1 MYILKT
7 EQSFDSAH
15 FLAGY
20 EGKCGNIH
28 GHRWRVII
36 EVKAERLETDQQL
49 RGMHVDFSTL
59 KADLQKETDHLDHAF
74 IVESGSLKEK
84 TMEALKGENFKLVI
98 VDFRPTAENFSKYFY
113 EKMKSHGY
121 DVRSATVYETPR
133 NSASY
138 YESPGERL

>member
-15 FLAGY
+15 FLGGY
-20 EGKCGNIH
+20 DGKCRNIH

-36 EVKAERLETDQQL
+36 EVKTEQLETDRQL

-59 KADLQKETDHLDHAF
+59 KADLKEETERLDHAL
-74 IVESGSLKEK
+74 IIEK
-84 TMEALKGENFKLVI
+84 GTLRQTTVEALLGENFHLLEVE
-98 VDFRPTAENFSKYFY
+98 FRPTAENFSKYFY

-121 DVRSATVYETPR
+121 KVKCATVYETPK

-138 YESPGERL
+138 CEE